1 MARFFAALDEL
12 VASSTVIIDRPRGTR
27 HPRYPEMRY
36 PLDYGYLA
44 GTQAAD
50 GDGIDVW
57 IGSLPG
63 KSVTGVIVA
72 LDLAKHDAEI
82 KVLIACT
89 PEEAQAILA
98 LHNSGNQSA
107 ALVMRKS

>member
-1 MARFFAALDEL
+1 MARFFAALDDL

-36 PLDYGYLA
+36 PFDYGYLA

-50 GDGIDVW
+50 GDGIELW

-63 KSVTGVIVA
+63 KKVTGVITT
-72 LDLAKHDAEI
+72 LDLVKRDAEI

-89 PEEAQAILA
+89 AEEAQAILA
-98 LHNSGNQSA
+98 MHNTGDQSA
-107 ALVMRKS
+107 VLMLRRD